1 MALWFIFALMTA
13 AAVFA
18 VLWPLGRREAA
29 AGGSDIAVYKD
40 QLAEIDRD
48 RAAGLIGEA
57 EAEAARI
64 EVSRRLIAAADAAAL
79 PRPAG
84 ATPRWRRRATAIAA
98 LVLLPLGAVA
108 LYLAVGAPGLPGEP
122 LAPRLAALHGGRS
135 IDAMIAQVEK
145 HLTEH
150 PDDARGYAVL
160 APIYLKLGRFD
171 DAVAARRK
179 LIALGGDT
187 ADAEAD
193 LGEALAAAANGVVTA
208 DAKSA
213 FDRAL
218 ALDKTN
224 LKARFF
230 AAMAAAQ
237 DGDKEKAA
245 GIWRGMLAEA
255 PPGAPWAE
263 SVREALAE
271 IGPTASAAAPQAPP
285 AAAPGPSAGDVAA
298 ASGMS
303 EQDRGDMI
311 RAMVARLADKLK
323 QDGSDLDGWQR
334 LLRAYVVL
342 GERDK
347 AVAAVAAARAALAGD
362 AGKLRQLEDAIK
374 SLGLNG

>member
-1 MALWFIFALMTA
+1 MTLWLILALMTA
-13 AAVFA
+13 AAIFA
-18 VLWPLGRREAA
+18 VLWPLGRRAGA
-29 AGGSDIAVYKD
+29 TGGSDIAVYKD

-48 RAAGLIGEA
+48 RAAGLIGDA
-57 EAEAARI
+57 EADAARV

-79 PRPAG
+79 PPPAG
-84 ATPRWRRRATAIAA
+84 AAPRWRRRVTAIAGLLA
-98 LVLLPLGAVA
+98 LPAGAAA
-108 LYLAVGAPGLPGEP
+108 LYLAIGAPSLPGEP
-122 LAPRLAALHGGRS
+122 LASRLAAIHGNRS

-145 HLTEH
+145 HLTEQ

-160 APIYLKLGRFD
+160 APVYLKLGRFD

-179 LIALGGDT
+179 LIALGGET

-208 DAKSA
+208 EAQSA

-237 DGDKEKAA
+237 DGNKEKAA
-245 GIWRGMLAEA
+245 GIWRGMLAQA
-255 PPGAPWAE
+255 PPGAPWAD

-271 IGPTASAAAPQAPP
+271 IDGAGAAAPP
-285 AAAPGPSAGDVAA
+285 AGAPGPSAGDVAA

-303 EQDRGDMI
+303 EKDRGDMI
-311 RAMVARLADKLK
+311 RTMVARLADKLK
-323 QDGSDLDGWQR
+323 QDGTDLDGWQR

-347 AVAAVAAARAALAGD
+347 AVAAAAAARQALAGD

-374 SLGLNG
+374 SLAL